1 MKTCISC
8 KTCFTLH
15 WKLACDLREEDAETR
30 RTNEK
35 YRFNC
40 NMQKY
45 ECKGEKESLKHLH

>member
-1 MKTCISC
+1 MFYT
-8 KTCFTLH
+8 TLE
-15 WKLACDLREEDAETR
+15 ARCDLREEDAETR

-45 ECKGEKESLKHLH
+45 ACKGEKESLKYLH